1 MVKLFFV
8 VGGVHVIM
16 TFLPDDDS
24 ENKQIEGRTCRQD
37 NPGSARKILFAE
49 DLKHEYAIKH
59 VENEKANSGK
69 DWDTFLFEIRSE
81 HQVFTPERFLC

>member
-59 VENEKANSGK
+59 VK
-69 DWDTFLFEIRSE
+69 F
-81 HQVFTPERFLC
+81 VFTVSLRFPDQRKSYQG